1 MKRLF
6 DICASLIALILLS
19 PLFLV
24 LSIWILLDDGAPL
37 FFTQTRV
44 GKHQV
49 PFKLY
54 KFRSMYND
62 AESRGQLTVG
72 ESDPRVTKSGL
83 FIRKY
88 KLDEFAQLINVL
100 KGEMSIVGPRPEVPK
115 YVVFYTKEQLKVLSV
130 RPGLTDTSSIYYIN
144 EDEILGKADNPEKA
158 YIEDILPKKLALQ
171 LKYVEQQTFFGDVG
185 LILKTIGKIFS
196 FKSTSNSSDSHL
208 ES

>member
-6 DICASLIALILLS
+6 DIGASLIALMLLS

-37 FFTQTRV
+37 FFTQIRV
-44 GKHQV
+44 GKDQV

-54 KFRSMYND
+54 KFRSMYKD

-72 ESDPRVTKSGL
+72 ESDPRVTNSGL

-115 YVVFYTKEQLKVLSV
+115 YVAFYTKEQLKVLSV

-158 YIEDILPKKLALQ
+158 YIEDILPKKLGLQ
-171 LKYVEQQTFFGDVG
+171 LEYVEQQSFTGDVR
-185 LILKTIGKIFS
+185 LILKTLGKIFS
-196 FKSTSNSSDSHL
+196 TK
-208 ES
+208 

>member
-6 DICASLIALILLS
+6 DIGASLIALILLS

-37 FFTQTRV
+37 FFTQTRL

-54 KFRSMYND
+54 KFRSMYKD

-83 FIRKY
+83 FIRKF

-100 KGEMSIVGPRPEVPK
+100 NGEMSIVGPRPEVPK
-115 YVVFYTKEQLKVLSV
+115 YVAFYTKEQLKVLSV
-130 RPGLTDTSSIYYIN
+130 RPGLTDTSAIYYIN

-158 YIEDILPKKLALQ
+158 YIEEILPKKLALQ
-171 LKYVEQQTFFGDVG
+171 LEYVEQQSFTGDVR
-185 LILKTIGKIFS
+185 LILKTIRKIFS
-196 FKSTSNSSDSHL
+196 SK
-208 ES
+208 